1 MNEVYIVDYL
11 RTPFSYSDPT
21 RPERDAFGEIRADH
35 LLGYVLRNLFEHRL
49 KNKINAKDVDE
60 LLVGTSLQ
68 VSENFLYGGRN
79 PGFCGNMPASVPTV
93 GIDRQCGSA
102 MTAIHY
108 GTMSIM
114 TGYADIIV
122 SSGMEHLS
130 RVSMHANP
138 HIDIPTDLAEPGSAW
153 YLENI
158 DLKTG
163 YSMVQTAQ
171 RLFEEESD
179 KISKEDMDKL
189 ALRSHQKATKAL
201 DEGYFKGEIL
211 PITIQRSSKLA
222 EEEIIDEDLSIRRRT
237 TLKIISMLRP
247 VSQPHAH
254 KGAMSKEEYKAKFGT
269 DVGMITAG
277 NSSPLNAGA
286 AACVLM
292 SEDEMKKRKIA
303 PLAKIISMGWAGVDP
318 SVMGRG
324 TVSASKKA
332 LKRAGLKAKDID
344 YWEINEAFSI
354 VTLNCM
360 KKFNIPEEIVN
371 IKGGAIS
378 IGHPLGASGAR
389 LPGTLARILKEK
401 NARYGLATLCVGGGQ
416 GVSLIIENTLMS

>member
-1 MNEVYIVDYL
+1 MREVYIVDFL
-11 RTPFSYSDPT
+11 RTPFSYSDPEK
-21 RPERDAFGEIRADH
+21 PERDAFGGIRADH
-35 LLGYVLRNLFEHRL
+35 LLGYVLRNLFEDRL

-79 PGFCGNMPASVPTV
+79 PGFCGNMPASVPCV

-138 HIDIPTDLAEPGSAW
+138 HIDVPTDLAELGSAW
-153 YLENI
+153 YKDDI

-171 RLFEEESD
+171 KLWEEESD
-179 KISKEDMDKL
+179 KISKEDMDRL
-189 ALRSHQKATKAL
+189 ALRSHQKSVKAL

-211 PITIQRSSKLA
+211 PITIQRAGKLT

-237 TLKIISMLRP
+237 TLKKISMLRP

-254 KGAMSKEEYKAKFGT
+254 KGAMLKEEYVAKFGT
-269 DVGMITAG
+269 DLGMITAG

-292 SEDEMKKRKIA
+292 SGEEMKKRKIA
-303 PLAKIISMGWAGVDP
+303 PMAKIVSMGWAGVDP

-324 TVSASKKA
+324 PVPASKMA
-332 LKRAGLKAKDID
+332 LKHADLKVKDID
-344 YWEINEAFSI
+344 YWEINEAFSVI
-354 VTLNCM
+354 PLYTM
-360 KKFNIPEEIVN
+360 KELNIPEEIVN
-371 IKGGAIS
+371 VKGGAIS

-401 NARYGLATLCVGGGQ
+401 KARYGLATLCCGGGQ
-416 GVSLIIENTLMS
+416 GVSLVIENTQIS